1 MWKAHK
7 RLPQLLLLTTTAR
20 AFGRI
25 KIWEARNQSQP
36 IPERKKAEFRRTFD
50 GMRPKLAK
58 ALAAETLVKERVAKG
73 TWDYKVNAQSS
84 AGAKGKCTMLVNGGS
99 FMGLCASPR
108 APRQPCAVLGACDEG
123 VDAINKRD

>member
-1 MWKAHK
+1 MHVEG
-7 RLPQLLLLTTTAR
+7 PQTCTSIVDNNCTGFA
-20 AFGRI
+20 RI
-25 KIWEARNQSQP
+25 KNWETRNQSQA

-84 AGAKGKCTMLVNGGS
+84 AGAKGKYNVGEWRL
-99 FMGLCASPR
+99 LCGFACFAAR
-108 APRQPCAVLGACDEG
+108 ATPNVCGPWCVRRIKKGD
-123 VDAINKRD
+123 